1 MGKSAFLNPEVMEN
15 NPALYVLDQFSIE
28 KKTYHLKP
36 IHQGFINDTL
46 LVFEGKDPI
55 YILQRINTTVFPN
68 VDGIM
73 NNVHLALG
81 HLKDVDYQS
90 ISLIKSQSGDPYFK
104 TEDGCWRLMTFIDD
118 SVAYDNTTNTE
129 IAFEAGRI
137 IGKFHLLLQDIPTD
151 QFVDTIPDFHNLS
164 LREKQFREAYQKAD
178 PKLIAKASQA
188 IAFVEDS
195 LARLKEWDVEGL
207 PLRVCHNDTKLN
219 NILFTKSTNKALCL
233 IDLDTLMKGYFHYDF
248 GDAIRTVANTAPED
262 EQDHQKITFEKHLFQ
277 AFIEGLAANGP
288 FLTEKEKEVLPYGA
302 ILMPFLHGIRALT
315 DYLNGNLYYRVA
327 YEDQN
332 LDRSLSLF
340 DFTKKAM
347 DETATMRE
355 IIQNSGL

>member
-1 MGKSAFLNPEVMEN
+1 MEN
-15 NPALYVLDQFSIE
+15 NPALHVLDQFSIE
-28 KKTYHLKP
+28 KKTHRLKAVQ
-36 IHQGFINDTL
+36 QGFINDTF
-46 LVFEGKDPI
+46 LVFEGEEPL
-55 YILQRINTTVFPN
+55 YILQRINTTVFGN

-81 HLKDVDYQS
+81 YLKDEDYQA
-90 ISLIKSQSGDPYFK
+90 ISLIKSNSGDPYFK
-104 TEDGCWRLMTFIDD
+104 TEDSCWRLMTFIDD
-118 SVAYDNTTNTE
+118 SIAYDNTTNAE

-137 IGKFHLLLQDIPTD
+137 IGKFHLLLQDVAID
-151 QFVDTIPDFHNLS
+151 KFVDTIPDFHSLS
-164 LREKQFREAYQKAD
+164 LRAKQFEEAFQQAD
-178 PKLIAKASQA
+178 PKRKEKASKA
-188 IAFVEDS
+188 IQFVEDS
-195 LARLKEWDVEGL
+195 LAMLKQWDTEDL
-207 PLRVCHNDTKLN
+207 PERICHNDTKLN
-219 NILFTKSTNKALCL
+219 NILFARSTNKALCL

-277 AFIEGLAANGP
+277 AFVEGLAANGP

-340 DFTKKAM
+340 DFTQKAM
-347 DETATMRE
+347 NEATSMKE